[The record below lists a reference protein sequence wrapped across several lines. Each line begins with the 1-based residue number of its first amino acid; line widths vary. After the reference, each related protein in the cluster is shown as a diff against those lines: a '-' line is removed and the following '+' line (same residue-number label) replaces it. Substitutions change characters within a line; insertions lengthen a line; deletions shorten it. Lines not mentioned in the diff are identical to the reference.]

1 MAEELQASELFFCVV
16 VYCFSDW
23 QSRPRKSRCRE
34 MGAWLS
40 ISSDLRTSSAVGLI

>member
-16 VYCFSDW
+16 VYCSSDW
-23 QSRPRKSRCRE
+23 QSRPRKSRCSE
-34 MGAWLS
+34 MGAGLS